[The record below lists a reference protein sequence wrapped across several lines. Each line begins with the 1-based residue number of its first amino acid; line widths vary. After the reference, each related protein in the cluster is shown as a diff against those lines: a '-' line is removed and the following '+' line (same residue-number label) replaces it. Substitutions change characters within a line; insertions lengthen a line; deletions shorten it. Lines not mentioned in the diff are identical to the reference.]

1 MIDKD
6 LYVPY
11 INCCTVTRPH
21 LLSGYRCRVAFQI
34 DALKLNDKIE
44 LHFCFAMNIKT
55 EILIADLVDLR
66 NYDIFD
72 EAALPESRR
81 DMAGIHSDLIDPVL
95 LE

>member
-6 LYVPY
+6 PYAPY

-21 LLSGYRCRVAFQI
+21 QPLGYRCRVAFQI
-34 DALKLNDKIE
+34 DALTLNDKIA
-44 LHFCFAMNIKT
+44 LHSCFARNIKT
-55 EILIADLVDLR
+55 EISIADLVDLR

-72 EAALPESRR
+72 EAALQGSRR
-81 DMAGIHSDLIDPVL
+81 GMVGIHSNLINLSL